1 MLPRPPAAARSR
13 ARNTASDT
21 TAMTIE
27 QTPQDTETGRIDRL
41 HQVLE
46 SGSVRKATRMLNALH
61 PAEMAHVLQSLPPPQ
76 RDLVWGMVEPA
87 AQGEVLTYLND
98 DLRDEFLRGM
108 EPDEILAAAEG
119 LDTDDLADLVQDL
132 PATVTNE
139 VLSSL
144 DHQRRER
151 LETALSYPEDSA
163 GGLMNTDMVTVR
175 PEVTLDVVLRYL
187 RRRREGL
194 PDITDNLI
202 VVNRDGRYLGVLYL
216 SELVTHDPDESV
228 AEVMTLDVQPIPA
241 GLDAH
246 DVANR
251 FEQRDL
257 VSAPVID
264 DDGRVLGRI
273 TVDDVMDVIRDE
285 ADHQFLGQAG
295 LSEGEDMFAPVLLS
309 ARRRA
314 LWLGVNLL
322 TAFLAAW
329 VIGRFEATIQQVVAL
344 AVLMP
349 VVASMGGIA
358 GTQTLTLAIR
368 GLALGQLSGSNMRWL
383 LSKEMAVSVINSV
396 IWALVVAAIAWAWF
410 GSVDIAAIIAAAITI
425 NLLAASFSGALLPLL
440 LQRLGIDPALAGGV
454 ILTTVTDVVGF
465 LAFLGLATLFL
476 L

>member
-1 MLPRPPAAARSR
+1 
-13 ARNTASDT
+13 
-21 TAMTIE
+21 MTIE